1 MKEKIHL
8 LIIGVGSIGERHLR
22 CFQATERVG
31 LSICELNDELRNQVG
46 ERYGIATRYDNLESA
61 LEQKPTAALIAAP
74 AHLHIPLA
82 QTCAQAGCHLL
93 IEKPLST
100 STDGIADLI
109 KYTEQQKLIASVAF
123 VFRSHPVIR
132 AMKNAIDSGIFGKPL
147 QVVTLS
153 GQHFP
158 TYRPAYRDIYY
169 NNHAAGG
176 GLIQDGLPHTMNA
189 VEWLVGP
196 ATQIMAD
203 ATHLKLE
210 GVEVEDT
217 ANVLTRHG
225 AKGEILGSFCT
236 NQHQAPNETSIT
248 VICENGTARFD
259 YQRNRW
265 GWLTEPEGDW
275 EYENFT
281 IGRDD
286 LFTHQANAFLNA
298 IEGKSAPAC
307 TIAEAEHTLKTCLTI
322 LKSSQQPPWI
332 PILSSTS

>member
-1 MKEKIHL
+1 MKNKPHL

-22 CFQATERVG
+22 CFQATDRVD
-31 LSICELNDELRNQVG
+31 LSICELNEELRNEVG
-46 ERYGIATRYDNLESA
+46 DRYEISKRFDNLETA
-61 LEQKPTAALIAAP
+61 LEQKPDAALIAAP

-82 QTCAQAGCHLL
+82 QTCAEAGCHLL

-100 STDGIADLI
+100 STEGITELI
-109 KYTEQQKLIASVAF
+109 EFIAKEKLIASVAF
-123 VFRSHPVIR
+123 VFRAHPVIQ
-132 AMKNAIDSGIFGKPL
+132 AMKNEIDSGRFGKPL

-153 GQHFP
+153 AQHFP

-176 GLIQDGLPHTMNA
+176 GLIQDGLPHAMNA

-196 ATQIMAD
+196 TQQIMAD
-203 ATHLKLE
+203 SAHLKLE

-217 ANVLTRHG
+217 VNVISRHG
-225 AKGEILGSFCT
+225 ANGEILGSFCS

-248 VICENGTARFD
+248 VICQNATVRFE

-265 GWLTEPEGDW
+265 GFLIEPEGDW
-275 EYENFT
+275 EYEEFT

-286 LFTHQANAFLNA
+286 LFTHQANAFLDA
-298 IEGKSAPAC
+298 IEGKADPAC
-307 TIAEAEHTLKTCLTI
+307 TITEAEHTLKTCLTI

-332 PILSSTS
+332 PIS

>member
-22 CFQATERVG
+22 CFQATERVE
-31 LSICELNDELRNQVG
+31 LTICELNDELRNQVG
-46 ERYGIATRYDNLESA
+46 ERYGITTRYDNLETA
-61 LEQKPTAALIAAP
+61 LEQKPDAALIAAP

-100 STDGIADLI
+100 STEGIDDLI
-109 KYTEQQKLIASVAF
+109 QYTEQQKLITSVAF
-123 VFRSHPVIR
+123 VYRAHPIVQ
-132 AMKNAIDSGIFGKPL
+132 AMKKAIDSGTFGKPL
-147 QVVTLS
+147 EVITLS
-153 GQHFP
+153 AQHFP
-158 TYRPAYRDIYY
+158 TYRPAYREIYY

-176 GLIQDGLPHTMNA
+176 GLIQDSLPHVLNA

-196 ATQIMAD
+196 TTRILAD
-203 ATHLKLE
+203 AAHLKLD
-210 GVEVEDT
+210 GVEVEDS

-225 AKGEILGSFCT
+225 ENSEIMGVFSS

-248 VICENGTARFD
+248 IVCEKGTLRFD

-265 GWLTEPEGDW
+265 GWLTEPEGEW
-275 EYENFT
+275 QYQNFT

-286 LFTHQANAFLNA
+286 LFTHQANSFLDA
-298 IEGKSAPAC
+298 IEGKNKPAC
-307 TIAEAEHTLKTCLTI
+307 TLAEAKHTLLACLAI

-332 PILSSTS
+332 PIG

>member
-1 MKEKIHL
+1 MTTKHPL
-8 LIIGVGSIGERHLR
+8 LVIGVGSIGERHLR
-22 CFQATERVG
+22 CFQATDRVD
-31 LSICELNDELRNQVG
+31 LSICELNENLRNEVG
-46 ERYGIATRYDNLESA
+46 ERYNISKRFDNLETA
-61 LEQKPTAALIAAP
+61 LEQKPDAALIAAP

-82 QTCAQAGCHLL
+82 QTCAEAGCHLL

-100 STDGIADLI
+100 STEGIAELKQFI
-109 KYTEQQKLIASVAF
+109 AKEKLTASVAF
-123 VFRSHPVIR
+123 VFRAHPVIQ
-132 AMKNAIDSGIFGKPL
+132 AMKTAIDSGTFGKPL
-147 QVVTLS
+147 QVNTIS

-176 GLIQDGLPHTMNA
+176 GLIQDSLPHTMNA
-189 VEWLVGP
+189 VEWLIGP
-196 ATQIMAD
+196 TQQIMAD
-203 ATHLKLE
+203 AAHLKLE

-217 ANVLTRHG
+217 VNVLTRHG
-225 AKGEILGSFCT
+225 ANGEILGSFCS

-248 VICENGTARFD
+248 VICENATVRFD

-265 GWLTEPEGDW
+265 GWQKEPEGEW

-286 LFTHQANAFLNA
+286 LFTHQANAFLDA
-298 IEGKSAPAC
+298 IEGKTEPAC

-332 PILSSTS
+332 PIPNS